1 MSIFADT
8 WSYTDKKQQQ
18 QQKTTPVRT
27 NKMLSKVTWYETK
40 SQLCFYTLTT
50 NYLKKKENNP
60 IYSHI
65 KNNKRNKLNPGD

>member
-8 WSYTDKKQQQ
+8 WSYTYKIQKK
-18 QQKTTPVRT
+18 KKPPVRA
-27 NKMLSKVTWYETK
+27 NKTLSKVTGYETT

-60 IYSHI
+60 VYSCI
-65 KNNKRNKLNPGD
+65 KNNKMNKLNPGD